1 MVSLLS
7 IGCIGFLFVSIFVIN
22 SVVKS
27 VVVKELQAV
36 FQSEVEVGSARLSL
50 NPVGVVVNDLKFV
63 DSDKVA
69 LFQFESSQIK
79 LSLQVSELFNGRF
92 IIDEMMVLDVK
103 TAYKQSKKRSRYSV
117 SSPSNETAILDPE
130 HKHQYDYTSGSLS
143 DFLVSDTELSGKV
156 QSLSLLDQLTLDK
169 EKLVDYVSL
178 ESDQQALLK
187 IHDSIQKLTESLQEV
202 DLTTVD
208 FVRADIADLKE
219 KASKL
224 NQAITSKRNYI
235 QRQYKDRHDSVSSLD
250 SYFESDF
257 QRLKEMIRLDSYQ
270 SGNLSETLL
279 YHDFSDYVSIYSYY
293 SRLASRLIHNL
304 SSVDKMNHVASVQ
317 SESNT
322 VLPRI
327 WIKKLVFSDSDNA
340 FSVKILNL
348 SSNQSLLDTPV
359 RFQFNDA
366 KKQIFASYFVGNIL
380 TQVYS
385 VTYFPFSLKSHS
397 LYNDGENQVMLD
409 SATQDIAA
417 NFEII
422 GRNLDGNV
430 YFNTTSLAVSGDDL
444 DRLSVSGLIYD
455 TLKDSD
461 SVVIKAG
468 LSGSILSPAVSISS
482 DFDAI
487 VKDRFNDAMS
497 IERDRQIQLLQ
508 EAITLR
514 MELEKS
520 MLLSTIEEQ
529 YSAWLNTLDVE
540 LSRMKFLE
548 DSIVVADKDSL
559 VIKEQLEEARR
570 QEIVRQQREEEL
582 ALELEKK
589 RQAEA
594 LALEEAKQA
603 AILLLDD
610 SQVVESANMAEQV
623 EIKTEQVIESSLES
637 VVDVMESVKMVDQ
650 VESEQVV
657 DMMESAKTVEPVES
671 EQAVDVFLETDVN
684 MMESA
689 KTVEP
694 VESEQAVDV
703 SLETD
708 VDVVESAEQV
718 ESAQVVDVI
727 ESAKTVEPVESEQ
740 VVDVSLE
747 TDVDV
752 MESAKTVEPVES
764 EQAVDVS
771 LETDVD
777 VIESVDMLDQV
788 ELEAEA
794 AVDVSLDMDVPVID
808 SSVKSHIESVISTD
822 NQQNDSAMGYEKEN
836 QNVLVE
842 LTQN

>member
-1 MVSLLS
+1 MVNKKMVSLLA

-22 SVVKS
+22 SAIKS

-63 DSDKVA
+63 DSDKAA
-69 LFQFESSQIK
+69 LFQFESSKIK

-92 IIDEMMVLDVK
+92 IINEMMVLDVK

-130 HKHQYDYTSGSLS
+130 HKQQYDYTSGSLS

-156 QSLSLLDQLTLDK
+156 QSLALLDQLTLDK
-169 EKLVDYVSL
+169 QQLVDYVSL

-235 QRQYKDRHDSVSSLD
+235 QRQYKERHDSVSFLD

-257 QRLKEMIRLDSYQ
+257 QRLKETIKLDSYQ

-279 YHDFSDYVSIYSYY
+279 HHAFSDYVSIYSYY

-304 SSVDKMNHVASVQ
+304 SSIDKMNHAASVQ

-497 IERDRQIQLLQ
+497 IERDRQVQLLQ

-559 VIKEQLEEARR
+559 VIKERLEEARR
-570 QEIVRQQREEEL
+570 QEIARQQREEEL

-603 AILLLDD
+603 AILLLDN
-610 SQVVESANMAEQV
+610 SQAVESANMAEQV
-623 EIKTEQVIESSLES
+623 EVKTEQVIEVSLES
-637 VVDVMESVKMVDQ
+637 AVDVMESTKTVEQ
-650 VESEQVV
+650 VESEQV
-657 DMMESAKTVEPVES
+657 
-671 EQAVDVFLETDVN
+671 
-684 MMESA
+684 
-689 KTVEP
+689 
-694 VESEQAVDV
+694 VDV

-708 VDVVESAEQV
+708 VDVMESAEQV

-727 ESAKTVEPVESEQ
+727 ESAKTVESVESEQ
-740 VVDVSLE
+740 AVDVSLE

-764 EQAVDVS
+764 EQSLDVS

-808 SSVKSHIESVISTD
+808 SSVKAHIESVISTD